1 MFIVKSKDLK
11 DFTTT
16 ENDAKKQ
23 ISRFP
28 TPEYRTYDEDLLVM
42 ESPTLSKQSLSSAS
56 TVENTMS
63 NLEDMQNI
71 RSKQFNGSE
80 SASTYTDEE
89 GGP

>member
-1 MFIVKSKDLK
+1 
-11 DFTTT
+11 
-16 ENDAKKQ
+16 
-23 ISRFP
+23 
-28 TPEYRTYDEDLLVM
+28 M

-80 SASTYTDEE
+80 TESTCTDEE
-89 GGP
+89 RGPQDQDESEMKS

>member
-1 MFIVKSKDLK
+1 
-11 DFTTT
+11 
-16 ENDAKKQ
+16 
-23 ISRFP
+23 
-28 TPEYRTYDEDLLVM
+28 M

-80 SASTYTDEE
+80 TESTYTDEE
-89 GGP
+89 RGPQDQDESELKS

>member
-1 MFIVKSKDLK
+1 
-11 DFTTT
+11 
-16 ENDAKKQ
+16 
-23 ISRFP
+23 
-28 TPEYRTYDEDLLVM
+28 M

-80 SASTYTDEE
+80 TESTYTDEE
-89 GGP
+89 RGPQDQDESEIKS

>member
-1 MFIVKSKDLK
+1 
-11 DFTTT
+11 
-16 ENDAKKQ
+16 
-23 ISRFP
+23 
-28 TPEYRTYDEDLLVM
+28 M

-80 SASTYTDEE
+80 TESTYTDEE
-89 GGP
+89 RGPQDQDESEMKS